1 LRRAKFEGES
11 SELPQHSANGCNEL
25 EIGGEEHIMDRMDQD
40 RVGDKLDPLWA
51 EYRSACPDVEPSAH
65 FMPQL
70 WQRIEAQRS
79 AVASSWFRLWAEVW
93 VVATVTLAIVM
104 GAVLI
109 PRFQTNPPAYLAS
122 YVDVL
127 AAADSAN
134 DSMML
139 PSGETE

>member
-1 LRRAKFEGES
+1 M
-11 SELPQHSANGCNEL
+11 NG
-25 EIGGEEHIMDRMDQD
+25 MDQD
-40 RVGDKLDPLWA
+40 RAGDKLDPVWA
-51 EYRSACPDVEPSAH
+51 AYREACPDVEPSAH

-70 WQRIEAQRS
+70 WRRIEGQRS

-93 VVATVTLAIVM
+93 LVATVTLAIVM
-104 GAVLI
+104 GAILI
-109 PRFQTNPPAYLAS
+109 PRFQSNPPAYLAS

-134 DSMML
+134 DSVLL